1 MRDLVKNTTKTAVF
15 ALGGL
20 GEVGKN
26 MYCIEHGESII
37 IIDSGVMFGD
47 EYLPGVDFILP
58 DYSYLV
64 EHADKVKAL
73 FITHG
78 HEDHIGGIPFLLKS
92 LHVPCIYAPRL
103 AAAFIKNK
111 LEEYKI
117 EKKAKIIEI
126 DENSLIKEDS
136 FLVSFFNTTHSI
148 PDSFGII
155 VNTPNGN
162 IVSTGDFKVDLTPVG
177 KDIDL
182 LKIAKLQESEVTLL
196 LSESTNVE
204 VKGSTLSEKA
214 VIASI
219 HDVFRNATGRVIVGT
234 FSSNVHRIQQIIEA
248 AVHFKR
254 KILVFGRSMEKNI
267 LLSRQLGYI
276 KCPDN
281 YFISPEIANTLR
293 PDEILI
299 FCTGTQGESMAALS
313 RIAAGQHK
321 HVKLMPGDIV
331 VFSSSAIPG
340 NTANINKLINQ
351 LSRHGVTV
359 LTNSVLS
366 NLHTSGHAA
375 KEELKLML
383 KLVKPRYLMPIHG
396 EYRMLRLHAELAHEL
411 GMPKDRTFVLANG
424 DVLYMDKGV
433 VELSDARVQA
443 DDVYVDGHD
452 INGLSTAVIK
462 DRKLLS
468 TDGLVAVLVSID
480 SKNNILLTSPS
491 VLSRGFIYIKENG
504 QLIREIER
512 LVNETLCEL
521 FAKQRVTFLEIKNT
535 IKNTVST
542 FIYRKTRRNPMVI
555 PVIMNKVEHNADNFS
570 FVKKEV
576 RKNKNT
582 KNNEQTKKE
591 ETID

>member
-26 MYCIEHGESII
+26 MYCIEHGGSII
-37 IIDSGVMFGD
+37 ILDSGVMFGD
-47 EYLPGVDFILP
+47 EYLPGVDYILP
-58 DYSYLV
+58 DYSYLI

-92 LHVPCIYAPRL
+92 INIPCIYAPKL
-103 AAAFIKNK
+103 ACAFIRNK
-111 LEEYKI
+111 LEEQKM
-117 EKKAKIIEI
+117 ERRTKIIEI
-126 DENSLIKEDS
+126 DDNSVIKEDV
-136 FLVSFFNTTHSI
+136 FVVSFFSTTHSI
-148 PDSFGII
+148 PDSYGII

-162 IVSTGDFKVDLTPVG
+162 VVSTGDFKIDLTPVG
-177 KDIDL
+177 RDIDL
-182 LKIAKLQESEVTLL
+182 LKITKLQETGVTLL
-196 LSESTNVE
+196 LSESTNIE
-204 VKGSTLSEKA
+204 VKGHTLSEKA
-214 VIASI
+214 VISSI
-219 HDVFRNATGRVIVGT
+219 HDVFRNATGRIIIGT

-248 AVHFKR
+248 AVLFKR

-267 LLSRQLGYI
+267 QLSRQLGYI

-281 YFISPEIANTLR
+281 YFISPEMANTLR

-313 RIAAGQHK
+313 RIAANQHK
-321 HVKLMPGDIV
+321 HVKPMPGDVV

-375 KEELKLML
+375 REELKLML
-383 KLVKPRYLMPIHG
+383 KLIKPDYLMPIHG
-396 EYRMLRLHAELAHEL
+396 EYRMLRMHAELAQEL
-411 GMPKDRTFVLANG
+411 GMKKDHTFVLANG
-424 DVLYMDKGV
+424 DVLYIDKGV
-433 VELSDARVQA
+433 VELADARIQA

-452 INGLSTAVIK
+452 INGISTAVIK

-468 TDGLVAVLVSID
+468 NDGLVAILVSID
-480 SKNNILLTSPS
+480 SKNNMLLTSPS

-504 QLIREIER
+504 QLIREIEK
-512 LVNETLCEL
+512 LADETLHEL
-521 FAKQRVTFLEIKNT
+521 FSKGKVTFLEIKNT
-535 IKNTVST
+535 IRNTVST

-570 FVKKEV
+570 FVKKDAKKKKSAAQPSE
-576 RKNKNT
+576 
-582 KNNEQTKKE
+582 EQE
-591 ETID
+591 